1 MCILP
6 NFTMRD
12 LATFKQNRK
21 KEMEKAEAETVEI
34 SIAEQA
40 LLENSI

>member
-12 LATFKQNRK
+12 LATLKQNRK
-21 KEMEKAEAETVEI
+21 KEMEKAEAKTVEI
-34 SIAEQA
+34 SIPEQA

>member
-6 NFTMRD
+6 NFAMRD
-12 LATFKQNRK
+12 FAALKQNRK

-34 SIAEQA
+34 SIPERA